1 MKSNIDLL
9 IEKSIACAVSAIEI
23 YNKPDFKYRE
33 ETFSILMINS
43 WELVLKA
50 EMIKEANNNFK
61 VIYIKEFIPKKQG
74 GKSKKWKYKTNKSG
88 YLMTLGIEQI
98 IHHFENT
105 GGIDKRCLENIQV
118 LNNIRNCAI
127 HLLNKDRE
135 LCNIVY
141 EIGSANLKNYIQFLI
156 ESFNKDLSKYNFY
169 LMPLSFYNDYE
180 IVDNLKIQDT
190 SFKDKLKK
198 DILILNSKYKSGPN
212 EKYNILLAT
221 KVVFTKGDS
230 KIGVSFNKQGQDS
243 DFTINLTDDEIDK
256 RYPLSY
262 DDLVSLMRKRFVD
275 FKKDKRFNTINA
287 KLRQKNKNAYQRF
300 LNNKEKKGTCRW
312 QYNDSILND
321 FEKYYKKKNK

>member
-1 MKSNIDLL
+1 MRSNVDAL
-9 IEKSIACAVSAIEI
+9 IEKSIACAVSAIEV

-43 WELVLKA
+43 WELALKA
-50 EMIKEANNNFK
+50 KMIKESNNNIK
-61 VIYIKEFIPKKQG
+61 VIYVKENIPKKQG
-74 GKSKKWKYKTNKSG
+74 GKSKRWKYKTNKSG
-88 YLMTLGIEQI
+88 YIITLGIEQI
-98 IHHFENT
+98 IQHFENT
-105 GGIDKRCLENIQV
+105 NSIDKRCLENIQV
-118 LNNIRNCAI
+118 LNVIRNCAI

-141 EIGSANLKNYIQFLI
+141 EIGSANLKNYIQFLM

-180 IVDNLKIQDT
+180 IVDNLKIQDN

-198 DILILNSKYKSGPN
+198 DILDLNSKYKSGPN

-230 KIGVSFNKQGQDS
+230 TIGVSLNRQGKTS

-262 DDLVSLMRKRFVD
+262 GDLVGLMRKKFSD
-275 FKKDKRFNTINA
+275 FKKDKKFDKLNA
-287 KLRQKNKNAYQRF
+287 RLRQNSKNAYQRF
-300 LNNKEKKGTCRW
+300 LNNKDKKGTCRW